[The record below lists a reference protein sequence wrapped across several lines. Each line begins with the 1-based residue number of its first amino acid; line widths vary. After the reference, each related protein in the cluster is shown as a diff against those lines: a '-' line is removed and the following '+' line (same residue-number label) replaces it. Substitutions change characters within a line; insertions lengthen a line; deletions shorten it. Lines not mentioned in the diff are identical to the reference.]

1 MVRFTYSGPPA
12 SLGKIFCQFVL
23 GHGFGGTL
31 LASRVIAEEL
41 MYSSH
46 LILKL
51 GDALAVAI
59 SCSFSKLSSGD
70 IEFNE

>member
-1 MVRFTYSGPPA
+1 M
-12 SLGKIFCQFVL
+12 
-23 GHGFGGTL
+23 GFGGTL

-46 LILKL
+46 FILKL

-70 IEFNE
+70 TEFNE